1 MPIDLD
7 RLKANLLTSGLQI
20 KDKALFQ
27 VIDQLIQ
34 SVREHVGQINATVG
48 SGSNALS
55 TKSFITKND
64 EAGTLPNSIQL
75 LAGDNVSFDD
85 SVPGK
90 RTIDVSGTGVQW
102 SVLTDGDLI
111 EPELIFAS
119 GDVIM
124 THTP

>member
-34 SVREHVGQINATVG
+34 SVREHVGVLTVATG
-48 SGSNALS
+48 SGTAGLA
-55 TKSFITKND
+55 TKSYITKND
-64 EAGTLPNSIQL
+64 DTGILPNSIRL
-75 LAGDNVSFDD
+75 VAGDNVSFDD
-85 SVPGK
+85 SVSHQ
-90 RTIDVSGTGVQW
+90 RTINAVSKQW

-111 EPELIFAS
+111 EPELIFAG

-124 THTP
+124 THVP